1 MKPRLLIYLTLGFP
15 DNNFLED
22 FILSIPKGTVDGLE
36 LGLPSA
42 DPRYDGPK
50 IRFTHGENSS
60 FDVDEIGGILQ
71 ICRDLNVRVNILSY
85 YSDIEK
91 AAAKFLQEL
100 SSLTVH
106 EMIVPDLLIDYKEDA
121 DAFVKK
127 MREAGISY
135 IPFFNA
141 ATPDR
146 VMEKYIEM
154 TDSWI
159 YYGLQPSTGINVPV
173 NIPEVVGRALSL
185 ISQRDIIFGFGIRNG
200 DDAADII
207 RAGGHGIAIGS
218 ALVDDIR
225 HRDKNAAIHKLKEY
239 REALDSAV

>member
-1 MKPRLLIYLTLGFP
+1 MRPRLLIYLTLGFP
-15 DNNFLED
+15 DNKFLEE
-22 FILSIPKGTVDGLE
+22 FVLSIPEGTVDGLE
-36 LGLPSA
+36 LGLPSS

-50 IRFTHGENSS
+50 IRSTHGEKSS
-60 FDVDEIGGILQ
+60 FDIDQIGGIMQ
-71 ICRDLNVRVNILSY
+71 ICRDQEIRVNILSY

-91 AAAKFLQEL
+91 AGERFLQGL
-100 SSLTVH
+100 SRHTVH
-106 EMIVPDLLIDYKEDA
+106 EMIVPDLLIDYTEEA
-121 DAFVKK
+121 DTFINR

-146 VMEKYIEM
+146 VIEKYLEM

-173 NIPEVVGRALSL
+173 NISEVVERALSL
-185 ISQRDIIFGFGIRNG
+185 INQRDIIFGFGIRNG
-200 DDAADII
+200 SDAAEII

-218 ALVDDIR
+218 AIVDDIR
-225 HRDKNAAIHKLKEY
+225 RRDRDAAVYKIREY